1 MLGESNKLTEVK
13 KELRKNASTD
23 KVKVLARFFKTGK
36 GEYGEG
42 DVFLGV
48 AVPQIRLVSKK
59 FSDLDLADLQSLL
72 RSKFHEERLLALLI
86 LVLKYRYP
94 RHKDRG
100 YLIFARNSLHPRD
113 EPRDFLAQN
122 KKADEFEQK
131 KIYEFYL
138 ENTRFVNNWDL
149 VDLSAEHIIGAYLD
163 GRERSVLASL
173 ARSNNIW
180 DRRIAILS
188 TFHYIK
194 QRNPAETF
202 KIAEILINDKH
213 DLIQKAVGW
222 MLREVGKKC
231 SQSAE
236 EEFLRKH
243 YKHMPRVMLRYAIER
258 FDEGLRKRYL
268 MGMLD

>member
-1 MLGESNKLTEVK
+1 MGKQISQLVVIR
-13 KELRKNASTD
+13 KELRGFANAD
-23 KVKVLARFFKTGK
+23 KAKVLAGFFKTGK

-48 AVPQIRLVSKK
+48 TVPQLRLVSKK
-59 FSDLDLADLQSLL
+59 FSYLNLADLQSLL

-138 ENTRFVNNWDL
+138 RNTKFINNWDL
-149 VDLSAEHIIGAYLD
+149 VDLSAEHIVGTH
-163 GRERSVLASL
+163 LASRDKSILVRL
-173 ARSNNIW
+173 AKSKSIW
-180 DRRIAILS
+180 ERRIAMLS

-194 QRNPAETF
+194 QGDAADAIM
-202 KIAEILINDKH
+202 IAEILVNDKH